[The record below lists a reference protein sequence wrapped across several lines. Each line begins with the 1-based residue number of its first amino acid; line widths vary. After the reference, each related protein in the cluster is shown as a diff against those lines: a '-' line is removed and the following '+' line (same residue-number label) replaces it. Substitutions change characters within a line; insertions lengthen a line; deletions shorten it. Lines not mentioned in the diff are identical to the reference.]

1 MSASMPAA
9 RDARMDA
16 ARAIAIVLVVLGHA
30 RGIPG
35 GFALLVFSF
44 NVPLFFLV
52 SGWVTTAYGRARS
65 DAQAWARVVRGL
77 LLPYLGFF
85 LLAYLYWLLTRHIG
99 EKALRWGA
107 LPWWD
112 PLVGALQGNGP
123 GLYVQ
128 PALWFL
134 PALALTTLAFR
145 YLARQLSPLPLAA
158 LAAILAWAWIAWF
171 PPLGLRLPWGL
182 DVLPVTLFFFACGAI
197 VGRFNTRVRAF
208 LEWKGTVPLLAMVW
222 LPLAWVNGRV
232 DVNMLRF
239 GHWPPLFLLVA
250 LLGAALVLCLAGW
263 IQRWSAVQWIGRNTL
278 LILGTHFPVFFVL
291 SGIRSLAGVQ
301 SPPGPGWALWVSVVA
316 LLAAV
321 PLRRILMRWA
331 PWMLGAEPATRG
343 PAVGMP
349 EAGPR

>member
-1 MSASMPAA
+1 MSALPTR
-9 RDARMDA
+9 RDTRLDA

-52 SGWVTTAYGRARS
+52 SGWVTTVHGQARS
-65 DAQAWARVVRGL
+65 DAQALVRLARGL

-99 EKALRWGA
+99 EKAARWGD

-112 PLVGALQGNGP
+112 PLLGALRANGP

-134 PALALTTLAFR
+134 PALFVTVLAFR
-145 YLARQLSPLPLAA
+145 PLVRRLPPSLLAA
-158 LAAILAWAWIAWF
+158 VAAAVAWAWIAWF

-182 DVLPVTLFFFACGAI
+182 DVLPVALFFFACGAA
-197 VGRFNTRVRAF
+197 VGRLPARARAF
-208 LEWKGTVPLLAMVW
+208 LEWKGMALLLAAAW
-222 LPLAWVNGRV
+222 LPLAWLNGRV

-239 GHWPPLFLLVA
+239 GQWPPLFLLVA
-250 LLGAALVLCLAGW
+250 LLGAGMVLGVAGRIGHW
-263 IQRWSAVQWIGRNTL
+263 PAVQWIGRNTL

-291 SGIRSLAGVQ
+291 SGVRSLAGVQ
-301 SPPGPGWALWVSVVA
+301 SPPGLGWALGVSVLA

-321 PLRRILMRWA
+321 PLRWILVRWA
-331 PWMLGAEPATRG
+331 PWMLGVAPPSRE

-349 EAGPR
+349 EAGRR